1 MRKFKI
7 WYIWKK
13 IMFYTYISINSCKH
27 FRVIMDYILKTSLG
41 VNTVAT
47 AISSSIIIFI
57 S

>member
-13 IMFYTYISINSCKH
+13 IMFYTSISINSRKH
-27 FRVIMDYILKTSLG
+27 FRVIMGYILKPSLG